1 MNFRSPM
8 IIDFQK
14 RRFVTVVAAVL
25 LLLSGLAQG
34 VSAQPV
40 EPTFNITPGVSEHDA
55 GIAIEGIR
63 LAQDF
68 FVQRLGV
75 DISIPLHV
83 TVLPTADDDAPT
95 RLAVTDEDRITVFT
109 GSEGWNMTSPA
120 ERYAVIVHEYTHFYQ
135 YLLLREHNFDSPAW
149 FDEGVAEFLSTV
161 ATSEWGVIQQ
171 SDFDTYW
178 GAILALAPPEESLK
192 QLESWDVY
200 QQSEGAVYPMSYF
213 AVKALFENST
223 DYTPLNTVYTL
234 MGAGQSFDTAFT
246 LAFGIT
252 PDEHYARVEEQ
263 IRNMPVS
270 EDFPDDIMVYEP
282 IERVTK
288 FVVTQLPVSLL
299 SGEQVLIRGTAM
311 PASVCTVDL
320 IDTGTGETLI
330 ERTTMADGTGDV
342 YWFMTIPDGNPGSLM
357 NVSMACGGE
366 PVDRVA
372 VLAG

>member
-8 IIDFQK
+8 IIDFRK

-75 DISIPLHV
+75 DISSPLHV

-161 ATSEWGVIQQ
+161 AMSEWGLFSSLISTPTGGHSGARPTRGVAEATRELGCVSAIGGCGL
-171 SDFDTYW
+171 SDVLFR
-178 GAILALAPPEESLK
+178 GK
-192 QLESWDVY
+192 
-200 QQSEGAVYPMSYF
+200 GAVR
-213 AVKALFENST
+213 KLHRLH
-223 DYTPLNTVYTL
+223 TP
-234 MGAGQSFDTAFT
+234 
-246 LAFGIT
+246 
-252 PDEHYARVEEQ
+252 EHG
-263 IRNMPVS
+263 
-270 EDFPDDIMVYEP
+270 
-282 IERVTK
+282 
-288 FVVTQLPVSLL
+288 LH
-299 SGEQVLIRGTAM
+299 
-311 PASVCTVDL
+311 
-320 IDTGTGETLI
+320 
-330 ERTTMADGTGDV
+330 ADGRRSV
-342 YWFMTIPDGNPGSLM
+342 VRYRFH
-357 NVSMACGGE
+357 
-366 PVDRVA
+366 
-372 VLAG
+372 AGFRDHAGRALCARRGADPEHARQRGFSGRHHGL